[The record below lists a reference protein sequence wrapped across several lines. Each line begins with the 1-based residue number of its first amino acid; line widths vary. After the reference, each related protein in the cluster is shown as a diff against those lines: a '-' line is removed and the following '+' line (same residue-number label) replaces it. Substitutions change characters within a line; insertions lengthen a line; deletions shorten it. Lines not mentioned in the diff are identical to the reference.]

1 MQTGQ
6 PSRTALGAARLRA
19 AHQVLDRASI
29 LADPLALRI
38 LGDDIEVSL
47 DHARNHTSGPRM
59 RWFIA
64 SRSRIAEDA
73 LTIAVNAGTTQL
85 VVLGAGLDTLAYR
98 MPLASRLRIFE
109 VDHPATQ
116 ARKRDMLAAAAIA
129 VPDTLSFVAVDFE
142 REKLSERLEAAGFK
156 SAEHSFFSWLGVV
169 PYLTEAALR
178 RWAIWRSCRAEPR
191 WCSTMSIRRRRFQPP
206 ALPHTRRW
214 RQGCRRQAS
223 GFRAI
228 STPIRY
234 AKKCAR
240 PAFVMSTISVR
251 SNLRRASFRKPN
263 DRHRRGAGMSCTP
276 PRPERRR
283 AQSNRQALASRR
295 ERQFM
300 KSPG

>member
-169 PYLTEAALR
+169 PYLTEAAIFATLGYL
-178 RWAIWRSCRAEPR
+178 AQLPGGAEVVFDYVNPP
-191 WCSTMSIRRRRFQPP
+191 TSIP
-206 ALPHTRRW
+206 A
-214 RQGCRRQAS
+214 
-223 GFRAI
+223 
-228 STPIRY
+228 
-234 AKKCAR
+234 
-240 PAFVMSTISVR
+240 
-251 SNLRRASFRKPN
+251 
-263 DRHRRGAGMSCTP
+263 AGL
-276 PRPERRR
+276 
-283 AQSNRQALASRR
+283 AAHQALAAGVSAAG
-295 ERQFM
+295 ERFQSYLDTNSLCKKMRAAGFRHVDDIGPVELAARFFPETERSAPTRGGHVM
-300 KSPG
+300 HASTS